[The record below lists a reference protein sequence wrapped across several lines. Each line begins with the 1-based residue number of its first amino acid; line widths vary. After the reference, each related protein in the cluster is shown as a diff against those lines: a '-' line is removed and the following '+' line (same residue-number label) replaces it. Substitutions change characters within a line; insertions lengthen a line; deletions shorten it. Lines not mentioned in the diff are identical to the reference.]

1 MEELSK
7 EEEEIVWD
15 NVDKLLSSQFRDTLS
30 MESISG
36 NAGEGYAA
44 VNGVMDEQGRIVA
57 FGNIQ
62 NLPRDTQ
69 ERIEGQG
76 GSSPLY
82 MFGVPVKVLPKMK
95 GPSYKY
101 YLSPFRV
108 KVPQQ
113 AHRILAATIDR
124 MNRLSTLV
132 GVVAFD
138 WRGGA
143 DLGTVIRR
151 IQKMLSLP
159 THEGLGA
166 LMEVGERRF
175 AREDGFPVL
184 ARVTM
189 VTQEGKQKI
198 AADSTSQQF
207 SGRQIALEP
216 GALTDNTRDAVGR
229 LYGPIG
235 DLNAATLETWVSRFK
250 ERQADLKE
258 RGINDLVVVRAGSDL
273 ANQLK
278 ALLEKDDATWQWPVV
293 ILEIPEAALPDLD
306 SDPDAFLVY
315 LSELFQKADP
325 IPQRRMERLEGVLTL
340 EEQKKRFFLSTRA

>member
-1 MEELSK
+1 
-7 EEEEIVWD
+7 
-15 NVDKLLSSQFRDTLS
+15 
-30 MESISG
+30 
-36 NAGEGYAA
+36 
-44 VNGVMDEQGRIVA
+44 
-57 FGNIQ
+57 
-62 NLPRDTQ
+62 
-69 ERIEGQG
+69 
-76 GSSPLY
+76 
-82 MFGVPVKVLPKMK
+82 MK

-108 KVPQQ
+108 KVPEQ

-132 GVVAFD
+132 GVA
-138 WRGGA
+138 A
-143 DLGTVIRR
+143 DLGTVIER

-159 THEGLGA
+159 TPKGLGA

-198 AADSTSQQF
+198 SADSTSQQF

-216 GALTDNTRDAVGR
+216 GALTDNTRDAVKR
-229 LYGPIG
+229 LYGPIW

-258 RGINDLVVVRAGSDL
+258 RGIKDLVVVRSGSKL
-273 ANQLK
+273 ANRLK
-278 ALLEKDDATWQWPVV
+278 VLLEKDDATWQWPVV
-293 ILEIPEAALPDLD
+293 ILEIPEATLPDLD